1 MEKVRVI
8 EAQIEKNLFQGKV
21 ILLLG
26 ARRVGKTTL
35 SKRILSKHSSSKYI
49 NCELLQNKTVLETTN
64 TEVLKKFLGEF
75 KLIVLDEA
83 QNIIN
88 IGQILKVLNDTFP
101 EMQIIATGSSSFD
114 IMNNA
119 AEPLT
124 GRSRIFILYPFSLEE
139 VKQQNDWLTLNA
151 KIGHML
157 RFGLYPEV
165 FDKPDDY
172 AIEELNNIASNYLY
186 KDILQFERLKR
197 SDLII
202 NLLRALAFQVGNE
215 VSFGE
220 LAKLL
225 GENVHTVK
233 RYIELLEKSYVIYR
247 LKSYSKNLRNE
258 IAHGQKIYF
267 LDLGIRNS
275 IIQNFNPLELRDDVG
290 AIWENFC
297 VIERIKFHFA
307 HRRFVNFW
315 FWRNYEQKEIDL
327 IEEFGGELH
336 TYEFKY
342 NPKKKNIKMP
352 ASFAKTYQVHTLE
365 IINTDNFYKVIE

>member
-1 MEKVRVI
+1 METIRII

-35 SKRILSKHSSSKYI
+35 SKYILSKHSSSKYI

-124 GRSRIFILYPFSLEE
+124 GRSRIFILHPFSLEE
-139 VKQQNDWLTLNA
+139 VKQQNDWLALKA

-165 FDKPDDY
+165 FDKHEDY

-215 VSFGE
+215 VSFSE

-225 GENVHTVK
+225 GENVHTIK

-267 LDLGIRNS
+267 IDLGIRNS
-275 IIQNFNPLELRDDVG
+275 IIQNFNPLVLRNDVG
-290 AIWENFC
+290 ALWENFC

-315 FWRNYEQKEIDL
+315 FWRTYEQKEIDL
-327 IEEFGGELH
+327 IEEYAGELH
-336 TYEFKY
+336 AYEFKY
-342 NPKKKNIKMP
+342 NPTKKNIKTP
-352 ASFAKTYQVHTLE
+352 VAFVETYRTQPLE
-365 IINTDNFYKVIE
+365 IINSENFYKLNE

>member
-365 IINTDNFYKVIE
+365 IINTDNFYKLIE